1 MASESVE
8 GLMALGKA
16 LEEGSGDFLLQL
28 VRKALGHIMDAD
40 VTGLCRAEAGE
51 RSPLR
56 ENSRNGYR
64 DRDWETRLGTVD
76 LKIPKLR
83 QGSYFPG
90 FLEPRRAWERAFVNV
105 VAEAYVSGVSTR
117 KVEKLVEA
125 MGAKGMSKSEVSRM
139 AQVLDAEVATFRE
152 RSLVGAFR
160 YIYLDAMYPK
170 VREGLRVVGL
180 AVLVAIGV
188 NQDGRREVLG
198 IEVAEGE
205 MESCWVAFL
214 EGLVKRGLV
223 GVELT
228 ISDAHTGLKAG
239 VRRVLNGVSWQ
250 RCRVHFMRNA
260 AVKLTKAA
268 QPELLDRLK
277 KAFQEPSQA
286 EAKAAFKLLADDT
299 RKKHPGFA
307 VLLDEG
313 AEDVLAFM
321 AFPAEHWRKIHS
333 TNVLERENRELRRRS
348 DVVGI
353 FPNRGAVLRLLGTI
367 LADQH
372 AEWCSARLAYLRDPQ
387 RVVEVIA
394 EGPAEALAD
403 DLAAERSA

>member
-1 MASESVE
+1 MARESVE
-8 GLMALGKA
+8 GLKDLGKA
-16 LEEGSGDFLLQL
+16 LEEGSKDFLLML
-28 VRKALGHIMDAD
+28 LRKALGDVMEAD
-40 VTGLCRAEAGE
+40 VTDICQAQAGE

-64 DRDWETRLGTVD
+64 ERDLETRMGTVD

-90 FLEPRRAWERAFVNV
+90 FLEPRKAWEHAFVNV

-139 AQVLDAEVATFRE
+139 AQVLDADVTVFRE
-152 RSLVGAFR
+152 RPLEGAFR

-170 VREGLRVVGL
+170 VREGLRVIGL

-198 IEVAEGE
+198 LEVAEGE
-205 MESCWVAFL
+205 MEACWVGFL
-214 EGLVKRGLV
+214 EGLVRRGLA

-260 AVKLTKAA
+260 AGKLTRAS
-268 QPELLDRLK
+268 QPKYLGRLK
-277 KAFQEPSQA
+277 EAFQEPTQ
-286 EAKAAFKLLADDT
+286 EKAKAAFKVLADES

-307 VLLDEG
+307 ALLDD
-313 AEDVLAFM
+313 AADDVLAFM
-321 AFPAEHWRKIHS
+321 AFPQDHWRRIHS

-372 AEWCSARLAYLRDPQ
+372 AEWCSARLPYLRDPQ
-387 RVVEVIA
+387 KVDEAVA
-394 EGPAEALAD
+394 ENELEEPAD
-403 DLAAERSA
+403 DLPELSA